1 MATIT
6 ESTNAPNTAKVP
18 LISEIK
24 QDGKDEDS
32 DKVVIEDVT
41 EQQQQT
47 STTTTIKI
55 SEGISDLDFSE
66 EDKVEHGRYKFSYA
80 PSQFVLKKDT
90 EGKTLLKKWGF
101 EFDMVYE
108 EFRFDESFTKEKL
121 KYFLLDFF
129 NSKEVQSA
137 VKVSSKRSG
146 LVSMMGRATEV
157 DSEILKTTVLNM
169 SFFDKLK
176 EENIIGEN
184 CYIRGCMPERYD
196 GCEGGSLLREMFIN
210 EDSES
215 YLAYD
220 DDERAELLFH
230 IM

>member
-1 MATIT
+1 
-6 ESTNAPNTAKVP
+6 
-18 LISEIK
+18 
-24 QDGKDEDS
+24 
-32 DKVVIEDVT
+32 
-41 EQQQQT
+41 
-47 STTTTIKI
+47 
-55 SEGISDLDFSE
+55 
-66 EDKVEHGRYKFSYA
+66 
-80 PSQFVLKKDT
+80 
-90 EGKTLLKKWGF
+90 
-101 EFDMVYE
+101 
-108 EFRFDESFTKEKL
+108 
-121 KYFLLDFF
+121 
-129 NSKEVQSA
+129 
-137 VKVSSKRSG
+137 
-146 LVSMMGRATEV
+146 MMGRATEV

>member
-6 ESTNAPNTAKVP
+6 ESTNAPNAAKVP

-24 QDGKDEDS
+24 DDGEDG
-32 DKVVIEDVT
+32 DGEKVVIEDVT
-41 EQQQQT
+41 EQQT
-47 STTTTIKI
+47 STTTSIKI
-55 SEGISDLDFSE
+55 SEGVSDIDFSE
-66 EDKVEHGRYKFSYA
+66 EDKVEHGRYKFSYV

-90 EGKTLLKKWGF
+90 ESKTLLKKWGF

-108 EFRFDESFTKEKL
+108 EFRFDESFAIEKV
-121 KYFLLDFF
+121 KHFLVDFF

-184 CYIRGCMPERYD
+184 GYIRGCMPERYD